1 MTKLISI
8 LPAQLRRKFKLAAI
22 KGATIFAF
30 AFASSALTTA
40 QQEPPPPVL
49 AGAQPVA
56 QDHAA
61 QTLFKSPASDDDP
74 PAAAPGQ
81 DLPDA
86 PRRPPLQARRLSLE
100 ERLQIYRRSMLGVD
114 SLVNPALGAALGQA
128 NDEPPEWGQGAS
140 GFGTRL
146 ASGYG
151 RLVIYR
157 TLRFSIA
164 ALDHEDPRFIP
175 SHETGFWR
183 RFRSASVGYIFV
195 STDRGTRIPAYSR
208 FAGVYG
214 AAFIANAWYPESR
227 ANAGHALMRG
237 STALTAGY
245 AWHIFREFW
254 PDIKRAIHHPK
265 DEE

>member
-1 MTKLISI
+1 VLQAISFLPRLRKKLE
-8 LPAQLRRKFKLAAI
+8 RAAI
-22 KGATIFAF
+22 RSAAAFAF
-30 AFASSALTTA
+30 AFASSTLAAA
-40 QQEPPPPVL
+40 QQEPPAPVFREKQAPAL
-49 AGAQPVA
+49 
-56 QDHAA
+56 DNAA
-61 QTLFKSPASDDDP
+61 QTLFEPPWFKEDP
-74 PAAAPGQ
+74 PADAQRP

-86 PRRPPLQARRLSLE
+86 PSRPPLQARRLSFE
-100 ERLQIYRRSMLGVD
+100 ERLQIYRRSILGVQ

-128 NDEPPEWGQGAS
+128 RDEPPEWGQGAS

-151 RLVIYR
+151 RLVTYR
-157 TLRFSIA
+157 TLRFGIA

-175 SHETGFWR
+175 SNETGFWR
-183 RFRSASVGYIFV
+183 RFRSASVGYVFV
-195 STDRGTRIPAYSR
+195 PTDGGTRIPAYSR

-254 PDIKRAIHHPK
+254 PDIKKAIHHQK